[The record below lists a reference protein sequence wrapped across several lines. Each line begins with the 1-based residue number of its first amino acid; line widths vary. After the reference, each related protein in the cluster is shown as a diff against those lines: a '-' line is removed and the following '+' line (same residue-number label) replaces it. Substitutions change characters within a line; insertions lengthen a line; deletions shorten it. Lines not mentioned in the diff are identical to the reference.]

1 MHTRGF
7 SVIEQREDGALFSL
21 TYGKSNPPIDGN
33 SLVIST
39 LDRVSE
45 HPFVRLEIVS
55 RRGVHSISA
64 LDRVS
69 EHPFVRQGVCTPRLG
84 GA

>member
-45 HPFVRLEIVS
+45 HPFVR
-55 RRGVHSISA
+55 
-64 LDRVS
+64 
-69 EHPFVRQGVCTPRLG
+69 QGVCTPRLG